1 VLVAQAVVLQ
11 ALVQHQDL
19 LAVQELL
26 VKAMLAVIVLM
37 DPLAH
42 IKAVVEEVQVLLEMA
57 VLVLHQELELV
68 VLVYQMY

>member
-1 VLVAQAVVLQ
+1 VLVVQVGVLQ

-19 LAVQELL
+19 LAVQELQD
-26 VKAMLAVIVLM
+26 KAMLVVVVLM

-57 VLVLHQELELV
+57 VPVLHQELELV
-68 VLVYQMY
+68 VMD